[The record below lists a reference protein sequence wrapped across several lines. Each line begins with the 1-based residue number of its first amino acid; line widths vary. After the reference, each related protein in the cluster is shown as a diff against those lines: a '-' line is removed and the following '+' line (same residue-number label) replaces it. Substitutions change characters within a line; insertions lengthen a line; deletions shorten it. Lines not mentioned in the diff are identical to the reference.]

1 MQDSIL
7 GFSDDQWQFLAVLD
21 AFGGPVS
28 IEVVG
33 VLEPLLPGD
42 LFDLIDKGRLAGW
55 LCQDQNNCFSLTD
68 DMSGDVKQKLT
79 AINARNVLN
88 NLVDKIYLKQ
98 LFEKIGSKEML
109 TLLNRTGRRLE
120 AGEYEI
126 GLAHEAFNKN
136 DFETTRVYLQ
146 AGVEHLY
153 PICFDQDVDRMFV
166 SSVLE
171 FSNILFSLG
180 YGFGE
185 IEKYLIKANEVSEHL
200 GDQRSHALIN
210 LHLGRLYYFSNRRDE
225 ALVALSM
232 GFEEIHELG
241 DDDILGQSAMFL
253 GLLYFIKGL
262 HKKAIEHFG
271 KAEQAFETAKWGA
284 LTHPTAPFLTGYCAA
299 YLGQFHRAIGNLDYQ
314 WRLARDR
321 SDMALAATIRATLG
335 TVLIL
340 LRKKKRGLTCLEQAL
355 EEAVKCGNALGRH
368 FARGGLTLHY
378 YLEGRVEEACRISR
392 INIEDMTQAGN
403 IRQYASPWVLEMNY
417 EFHRLGLQTS
427 PQINIPDEMERVING
442 VNVHLQGVAL
452 RLRAREKSL
461 GNEQIDSIKS
471 DLDQS
476 IQCLEQ
482 SGDPVA
488 LSKTLLEK
496 ARIELRSGNRE
507 EARQLARKARHLLGG
522 YAEEFFPDEFRHLF
536 EKQESLLD
544 PDYQRRE
551 YLQHYL
557 EMLESLY
564 PIETKQ
570 EILVR
575 VLNQTNRMFGAER
588 SALFW
593 FPSGEYTDGPELRAT
608 CNLSQA
614 EIANETFKTS
624 QAMVRKTFQTN
635 QPQIGRSS
643 ENEGQSGY
651 PGVRS
656 VLCIP
661 VEVGGAVH
669 GVMYFDNSY
678 LTDAFDFL
686 DPEIMRDIV
695 RHTNLVVERRFHHL
709 QIEEERNILVSMKSL
724 DDERDRREIIAKSE
738 KMTRV
743 LRLADQIAGTES
755 TVLIMGE
762 TGTGKEL
769 LAKRIHRKSQ
779 RSEKPFIVVD
789 STTIPENLLESELFG
804 HERGAFTGADQRK
817 LGQIEMAHE
826 GTLFLDEIGEL
837 ALSAQV
843 KLLRALQEKEFSRVG
858 GTRTIRSNFRLI
870 TATNLN
876 LEKEVAEGRFREDLY
891 YRLNVIP
898 IHLPPLRERQNDI
911 TLLADHFIGDH
922 AKKYNRH
929 HLKLTATQKTMLCK
943 YKWPGNVRE
952 LQNIIERAVLLSADN
967 QLEFSLPIDIQRH
980 SDNPFED
987 LPTLEDVQ
995 CRYIEYVIQKTDGQ
1009 IGGTGGA
1016 AEILGMNR
1024 TSVYSRMRQL
1034 KLDIKS
1040 IRGNENTTDVNLD

>member
-33 VLEPLLPGD
+33 VLAPLLPGD

-55 LCQDQNNCFSLTD
+55 LCQDKNNCFSLTD
-68 DMSGDVKQKLT
+68 DISGDVKQKLT

-88 NLVDKIYLKQ
+88 DLVDKIYLKQ
-98 LFEKIGSKEML
+98 LFEKIGPEEML
-109 TLLNRTGRRLE
+109 TLLNRTGRRRE

-146 AGVEHLY
+146 AGVEHLF
-153 PICFDQDVDRMFV
+153 PICLDQDVDRLFV

-185 IEKYLIKANEVSEHL
+185 IKKYLAKAGEVTEKI

-210 LHLGRLYYFSNRRDE
+210 LHLGRIYYFSNRRDE
-225 ALVALSM
+225 AIVALSM

-241 DDDILGQSAMFL
+241 DDDILGQSAVFL

-262 HKKAIEHFG
+262 HKIAIEHFE
-271 KAEQAFETAKWGA
+271 KAEQAFETAKWGT

-340 LRKKKRGLTCLEQAL
+340 LRKKKGGLTCLEQAL

-544 PDYQRRE
+544 PDYQRKE
-551 YLQHYL
+551 YLQSYL
-557 EMLESLY
+557 DMIESLY
-564 PIETKQ
+564 PIETRQ
-570 EILVR
+570 EILAR
-575 VLNQTNRMFGAER
+575 VLSQTNRLFGAER

-593 FPSGEYTDGPELRAT
+593 FPSGKYTSAPGLRAT
-608 CNLSQA
+608 CNLPAA
-614 EIANETFKTS
+614 EISNESFKTS
-624 QAMVRKTFQTN
+624 LAMVQKTFQTK
-635 QPQIGRSS
+635 QPQMGRSS
-643 ENEGQSGY
+643 KGDRQKGY
-651 PGVRS
+651 PEVFS
-656 VLCIP
+656 MLCLP

-678 LTDAFDFL
+678 LTDTFDFL
-686 DPEIMRDIV
+686 DPEIMRDIG
-695 RHTNLVVERRFHHL
+695 RHTNLVVERRFRHL
-709 QIEEERNILVSMKSL
+709 RIEEERNILVSMKSR
-724 DDERDRREIIAKSE
+724 DDERDRREIIAKSQR
-738 KMTRV
+738 MNRL
-743 LRLADQIAGTES
+743 LRLADQVAGTDA
-755 TVLIMGE
+755 TILITGE

-769 LAKRIHRKSQ
+769 LANRIHRSSQ

-817 LGQIEMAHE
+817 LGRIEMAHE
-826 GTLFLDEIGEL
+826 GALFLDEVGEL
-837 ALSAQV
+837 PLSAQV
-843 KLLRALQEKEFSRVG
+843 KLLRALQEKEFNRVG

-870 TATNLN
+870 AATNRE

-898 IHLPPLRERQNDI
+898 AHIPPLRERQEDI
-911 TLLADHFIGDH
+911 TLLADYFIGRY

-929 HLKLTATQKTMLCK
+929 DLKLTGEQETMLRR

-952 LQNIIERAVLLSADN
+952 LQNIIERAVLLSTDN
-967 QLEFSLPIDIQRH
+967 QLEFSLPGDIQRQ
-980 SDNPFED
+980 SGNPFED
-987 LPTLEDVQ
+987 LPTLEDLQ
-995 CRYIEYVIQKTDGQ
+995 RRYIEFVIRKTGGK
-1009 IGGTGGA
+1009 IGGPGGA
-1016 AEILGMNR
+1016 AELLGMNR
-1024 TSVYSRMRQL
+1024 TSFYSRLRQL
-1034 KLDIKS
+1034 KMDVKS
-1040 IRGNENTTDVNLD
+1040 LRSN